1 MIRSAS
7 PFHPDNG
14 AAYRA
19 WRETKLRDYPQ
30 RIEDLVVKV
39 ADPKALTA
47 TEHAA
52 LLERCRKTNMAIYA
66 GPDLGEDKDIPRLMG
81 RQFGLERLDANLMS
95 DEDDI
100 TTLTV
105 AENGEKKGEFIP
117 YTDRPIRWHTD
128 GYYNRPECQ
137 ILGMLLHCAAPAHEG
152 GANALLDHE
161 ILYLLL
167 RDENP
172 DHIRALMQEDAMS
185 IPPRYEETALTPTLS
200 PASPPSPRPLPEGE
214 GDRARKNLTERE
226 QTPSPNRLI
235 ARPEET
241 GPVFSTLPGGQ
252 LHMRYTARTRSISW
266 KQDAATQAAVAAIE
280 KFLNQDLPW
289 KFQHKLEAGMGLL
302 CNNVLHD
309 RTGFVDT
316 PERKRI
322 MYRARYY
329 DRISQT

>member
-1 MIRSAS
+1 MSLIRPDS

-14 AAYRA
+14 AAYQA
-19 WRETKLRDYPQ
+19 WRDAKLRGYPQ
-30 RIEDLVVKV
+30 RVEELVVKV

-47 TEHAA
+47 KEHAA

-100 TTLTV
+100 STLTV
-105 AENGEKKGEFIP
+105 AENGEKKGDFIP

-128 GYYNRPECQ
+128 GYYNRPDRQ
-137 ILGMLLHCAAPAHEG
+137 ILGMMLHCAAPAAEG

-172 DHIRALMQEDAMS
+172 AHIRALMQEDAMS
-185 IPPRYEETALTPTLS
+185 IPPRMDANGV
-200 PASPPSPRPLPEGE
+200 A
-214 GDRARKNLTERE
+214 RA
-226 QTPSPNRLI
+226 
-235 ARPEET
+235 EET

-252 LHMRYTARTRSISW
+252 LHLRYTARTRSIAW
-266 KQDAATQAAVAAIE
+266 KQDAATQAAVAAID
-280 KFLNQDLPW
+280 KLLGQDLPW
-289 KFQHKLEAGMGLL
+289 KFQHRLEAGMGLL

-309 RTGFVDT
+309 RTGFVDS
-316 PERKRI
+316 PGHKRI

-329 DRISQT
+329 DRIGQT

>member
-1 MIRSAS
+1 MIHPGS
-7 PFHPDNG
+7 PFHPDND
-14 AAYRA
+14 AAYQV
-19 WRETKLRDYPQ
+19 WRESKLRDYPQ
-30 RIEDLVVKV
+30 RIEDLVVRV
-39 ADPKALTA
+39 ANPKALT
-47 TEHAA
+47 TDEHAA
-52 LLERCRKTNMAIYA
+52 LLARCRKTNMAIYA
-66 GPDLGEDKDIPRLMG
+66 GPDLGEDKNIPRQLG

-95 DEDDI
+95 DEDEI
-100 TTLTV
+100 STLTV

-128 GYYNRPECQ
+128 GYYNRPERQ
-137 ILGMLLHCAAPAHEG
+137 ILGMLLHCAAPAHDG

-172 DHIRALMQEDAMS
+172 EYIRALMQEDAMS
-185 IPPRYEETALTPTLS
+185 IPPRMDDN
-200 PASPPSPRPLPEGE
+200 G
-214 GDRARKNLTERE
+214 
-226 QTPSPNRLI
+226 I

-252 LHMRYTARTRSISW
+252 LHMRYTARTRSITW

-280 KFLNQDLPW
+280 KLLSQDLPW

-316 PERKRI
+316 PEHKRI

-329 DRISQT
+329 DRISDT

>member
-1 MIRSAS
+1 
-7 PFHPDNG
+7 
-14 AAYRA
+14 
-19 WRETKLRDYPQ
+19 
-30 RIEDLVVKV
+30 
-39 ADPKALTA
+39 
-47 TEHAA
+47 
-52 LLERCRKTNMAIYA
+52 
-66 GPDLGEDKDIPRLMG
+66 MG

-128 GYYNRPECQ
+128 GYYNRPERQ
-137 ILGMLLHCAAPAHEG
+137 ILGMMLHCAAPAHEG

-172 DHIRALMQEDAMS
+172 EHIRALMQEDAMS
-185 IPPRYEETALTPTLS
+185 IPPRMDEN
-200 PASPPSPRPLPEGE
+200 G
-214 GDRARKNLTERE
+214 
-226 QTPSPNRLI
+226 I
-235 ARPEET
+235 ARAEET

-252 LHMRYTARTRSISW
+252 LHMRYTARTRSIAW
-266 KQDAATQAAVAAIE
+266 KQDTATQAAVAAIE
-280 KFLNQDLPW
+280 KLLNQDLPW
-289 KFQHKLEAGMGLL
+289 KFQHRMQAGMGLL

-309 RTGFVDT
+309 RTGFIDT
-316 PERKRI
+316 PEHKRI

>member
-1 MIRSAS
+1 LIRPDS
-7 PFHPDNG
+7 PFHPDNP
-14 AAYRA
+14 AYA
-19 WRETKLRDYPQ
+19 SWREAKLRDYPE
-30 RIEDLVVKV
+30 RVEELLVEI
-39 ADPKALTA
+39 ANPKALTP

-52 LLERCRKTNMAIYA
+52 LLARCRKANMAVYA

-81 RQFGLERLDANLMS
+81 RQFGLQHLDANLMS

-128 GYYNRPECQ
+128 GYYNRPDRQ
-137 ILGMLLHCAAPAHEG
+137 ILGMILHCAAPAAEG

-185 IPPRYEETALTPTLS
+185 IPPRYAETALTPTLS
-200 PASPPSPRPLPEGE
+200 QGE
-214 GDRARKNLTERE
+214 RG
-226 QTPSPNRLI
+226 QTLSPNRLI
-235 ARPEET
+235 ARAEES
-241 GPVFSTLPGGQ
+241 GPVFATLPGGQ
-252 LHMRYTARTRSISW
+252 LHMRYTARTRSIAW

-289 KFQHKLEAGMGLL
+289 KFQHRMEAGMGLL

-309 RTGFVDT
+309 RTGFADSPT
-316 PERKRI
+316 HKRI

-329 DRISQT
+329 DRIGNT

>member
-1 MIRSAS
+1 MIRPDS
-7 PFHPDNG
+7 PFHPDNN
-14 AAYRA
+14 AAYQA
-19 WRETKLRDYPQ
+19 WREAKLRDYPQ
-30 RIEDLVVKV
+30 RVEELVVQV
-39 ADPKALTA
+39 ANPKALTA
-47 TEHAA
+47 AEHAA
-52 LLERCRKTNMAIYA
+52 LLARCHKANMAIYA

-81 RQFGLERLDANLMS
+81 RQFGLEHLDANLMS

-128 GYYNRPECQ
+128 GYYNRPERQ
-137 ILGMLLHCAAPAHEG
+137 ILGMMLHCAAPAHEG

-172 DHIRALMQEDAMS
+172 EYIRALMQENAMS
-185 IPPRYEETALTPTLS
+185 IP
-200 PASPPSPRPLPEGE
+200 
-214 GDRARKNLTERE
+214 ARMDENGV
-226 QTPSPNRLI
+226 

-266 KQDAATQAAVAAIE
+266 KQDAATQAAIAAIE
-280 KFLNQDLPW
+280 KFLSQDLPW

-309 RTGFVDT
+309 RTGFVDSPT
-316 PERKRI
+316 HKRI

-329 DRISQT
+329 DRISDT

>member
-1 MIRSAS
+1 MIPSDS
-7 PFHPDNG
+7 PFHPDND
-14 AAYRA
+14 AAYQA
-19 WRETKLRDYPQ
+19 WRAAKLRDYPQ
-30 RIEDLVVKV
+30 RIEDLVVRV
-39 ADPKALTA
+39 ANPKALTA
-47 TEHAA
+47 AEHAA

-66 GPDLGEDKDIPRLMG
+66 GPDLGEDKDIPRLLG

-95 DEDDI
+95 DEDEI
-100 TTLTV
+100 STLTV
-105 AENGEKKGEFIP
+105 AENGEKKGKFIP

-128 GYYNRPECQ
+128 GYYNRPERQ
-137 ILGMLLHCAAPAHEG
+137 ILGMLLHCAAPAAEG

-172 DHIRALMQEDAMS
+172 DFIRALMQEDAMS
-185 IPPRYEETALTPTLS
+185 IP
-200 PASPPSPRPLPEGE
+200 
-214 GDRARKNLTERE
+214 ARMDENG
-226 QTPSPNRLI
+226 I

-266 KQDAATQAAVAAIE
+266 KQDAASQAAVAAIE
-280 KFLNQDLPW
+280 KFLDQDLPW

-309 RTGFVDT
+309 RTGFVDS
-316 PERKRI
+316 PEHKRI

>member
-1 MIRSAS
+1 MIRSDS
-7 PFHPDNG
+7 PFHPDND
-14 AAYRA
+14 AAYQA
-19 WRETKLRDYPQ
+19 WREAKLRDYPQ
-30 RIEDLVVKV
+30 RIEDLVVRV

-47 TEHAA
+47 AEHAA
-52 LLERCRKTNMAIYA
+52 LLNRCRKTNMAIYA
-66 GPDLGEDKDIPRLMG
+66 GPDLGEDKDIPRLLG

-100 TTLTV
+100 STLTV

-128 GYYNRPECQ
+128 GYYNRPERQ
-137 ILGMLLHCAAPAHEG
+137 ILGMLLHCAAPAAEG

-161 ILYLLL
+161 ILYMLL

-172 DHIRALMQEDAMS
+172 AHIRALMQEDAMS
-185 IPPRYEETALTPTLS
+185 IPPRMDDNGVA
-200 PASPPSPRPLPEGE
+200 
-214 GDRARKNLTERE
+214 RA
-226 QTPSPNRLI
+226 
-235 ARPEET
+235 EET

-252 LHMRYTARTRSISW
+252 LHMRYTARTRSIAW

-280 KFLNQDLPW
+280 KFLSQDLPW

-316 PERKRI
+316 PEHKRI

-329 DRISQT
+329 DRISDT

>member
-1 MIRSAS
+1 LIPADS
-7 PFHPDNG
+7 PFHPDNPV
-14 AAYRA
+14 AYLA
-19 WRETKLRDYPQ
+19 WREAKLRDYPQ
-30 RIEDLVVKV
+30 RIEELVVQV
-39 ADPKALTA
+39 ANPKALTA
-47 TEHAA
+47 EEHDA

-128 GYYNRPECQ
+128 GYYNRPDRQ
-137 ILGMLLHCAAPAHEG
+137 ILGMMLHCAAPAAEG

-161 ILYLLL
+161 ILFMLL
-167 RDENP
+167 RDENT
-172 DHIRALMQEDAMS
+172 DHIRALVQEDAMS
-185 IPPRYEETALTPTLS
+185 IPPRMDEN
-200 PASPPSPRPLPEGE
+200 G
-214 GDRARKNLTERE
+214 
-226 QTPSPNRLI
+226 I
-235 ARPEET
+235 ARAEET

-266 KQDAATQAAVAAIE
+266 KQDAATQAAVASIE
-280 KFLNQDLPW
+280 KLLNQDLPW
-289 KFQHKLEAGMGLL
+289 KFQHKMEAGMGLL

-309 RTGFVDT
+309 RTAFVDT
-316 PERKRI
+316 AEHKRI

>member
-1 MIRSAS
+1 MIHPGT
-7 PFHPDNG
+7 PFHPDSP
-14 AAYRA
+14 AYPA
-19 WRETKLRDYPQ
+19 WREAKLRGYP
-30 RIEDLVVKV
+30 RNVEDLVVEI
-39 ADPKALTA
+39 ANPKSLTPS
-47 TEHAA
+47 EHAA
-52 LLERCRKTNMAIYA
+52 LLARCSKTNMAVYA
-66 GPDLGEDKDIPRLMG
+66 GLDLGEDKDIPRLMG
-81 RQFGLERLDANLMS
+81 RQFGLERLDANLMA

-128 GYYNRPECQ
+128 GYYNPAGRW
-137 ILGMLLHCAAPAHEG
+137 ILGMMLHCASPAAEG

-185 IPPRYEETALTPTLS
+185 IPPRMDEN
-200 PASPPSPRPLPEGE
+200 G
-214 GDRARKNLTERE
+214 
-226 QTPSPNRLI
+226 I
-235 ARPEET
+235 ARETET

-252 LHMRYTARTRSISW
+252 LHMRYTARTRSIAW
-266 KQDAATQAAVAAIE
+266 KQDDATQAAVAAIE
-280 KFLNQDLPW
+280 KLLAQDLPW
-289 KFQHKLEAGMGLL
+289 MFRNRMEAGMGLV

-309 RTGFVDT
+309 RTGFIDS
-316 PERKRI
+316 PGQKRI

-329 DRISQT
+329 DRISNT

>member
-1 MIRSAS
+1 MIPPDS
-7 PFHPDNG
+7 PFHPDNH
-14 AAYRA
+14 AAYLS
-19 WRETKLRDYPQ
+19 WRESKLREYPQ
-30 RIEDLVVKV
+30 RAEDLVVEV
-39 ADPKALTA
+39 ANPKALTA
-47 TEHAA
+47 AEHDA

-66 GPDLGEDKDIPRLMG
+66 GPDLGEDKDIPRQVG
-81 RQFGLERLDANLMS
+81 RQFGITRLDANLMS
-95 DEDDI
+95 DEDEI

-105 AENGEKKGEFIP
+105 AENGGQKGEFIS

-128 GYYNRPECQ
+128 GYYNRPERQ
-137 ILGMLLHCAAPAHEG
+137 ILGMMLHCVAPAHDG

-161 ILYLLL
+161 IVYMLL

-185 IPPRYEETALTPTLS
+185 IPPRLDKN
-200 PASPPSPRPLPEGE
+200 
-214 GDRARKNLTERE
+214 GDDNV
-226 QTPSPNRLI
+226 I

-241 GPVFSTLPGGQ
+241 GPVFSTLHGGQ
-252 LHMRYTARTRSISW
+252 LHMRYTARTRSIAW

-280 KFLNQDLPW
+280 KLLSQELPW
-289 KFQHKLEAGMGLL
+289 KFQHRLEAGMGLL

-316 PERKRI
+316 PEHKRI

>member
-1 MIRSAS
+1 MIRSDS
-7 PFHPDNG
+7 PFHPDNDD
-14 AAYRA
+14 AYLS
-19 WRETKLRDYPQ
+19 WREAKLRGYPQ

-47 TEHAA
+47 EEHAA

-66 GPDLGEDKDIPRLMG
+66 GPDLGEDKDVPRLMG
-81 RQFGLERLDANLMS
+81 RQFGLEHLDANLMS

-128 GYYNRPECQ
+128 GYYNRPERR
-137 ILGMLLHCAAPAHEG
+137 ILGMMLHCAAPAHEG
-152 GANALLDHE
+152 GANALLDHD

-167 RDENP
+167 RDESP

-185 IPPRYEETALTPTLS
+185 IP
-200 PASPPSPRPLPEGE
+200 
-214 GDRARKNLTERE
+214 ARMDENGV
-226 QTPSPNRLI
+226 
-235 ARPEET
+235 ARPQES

-252 LHMRYTARTRSISW
+252 LHMRYTARTRSIAW
-266 KQDAATQAAVAAIE
+266 KQDAATQAAVAAID
-280 KFLNQDLPW
+280 KLLGQDLPW
-289 KFQHKLEAGMGLL
+289 KFQHRLEAGMGLL

-309 RTGFVDT
+309 RTSFVDT
-316 PERKRI
+316 PEHKRI
-322 MYRARYY
+322 MYRARYH
-329 DRISQT
+329 DRIGQT

>member
-1 MIRSAS
+1 MILSDS
-7 PFHPDNG
+7 PFHPVN
-14 AAYRA
+14 ATAYQV
-19 WRETKLRDYPQ
+19 WREAKLRDYPQ
-30 RIEDLVVKV
+30 RIEDLVVEV

-47 TEHAA
+47 EEHTA

-128 GYYNRPECQ
+128 GYYNRPDRQ
-137 ILGMLLHCAAPAHEG
+137 ILGMMLHCATPAAEG

-167 RDENP
+167 RDESP
-172 DHIRALMQEDAMS
+172 EHILALMQEDAMS
-185 IPPRYEETALTPTLS
+185 IPPRMDEN
-200 PASPPSPRPLPEGE
+200 G
-214 GDRARKNLTERE
+214 
-226 QTPSPNRLI
+226 I
-235 ARPEET
+235 ARAEET
-241 GPVFSTLPGGQ
+241 GPVFSTLAGGQ

-266 KQDAATQAAVAAIE
+266 KQDAGTQAAVAAIE
-280 KFLNQDLPW
+280 KLLAQDLPW
-289 KFQHKLEAGMGLL
+289 KFQHRLEAGMGLL

-316 PERKRI
+316 PAHKRI

>member
-1 MIRSAS
+1 MIHPDS

-14 AAYRA
+14 IAYQA
-19 WRETKLRDYPQ
+19 WREAKLRDYPQ
-30 RIEDLVVKV
+30 RIEDLVVRV

-47 TEHAA
+47 AEHAA

-105 AENGEKKGEFIP
+105 ADNGEKKGEFIP

-128 GYYNRPECQ
+128 GYYNRPDRQ
-137 ILGMLLHCAAPAHEG
+137 ILGMMLHCAAPAAEG

-172 DHIRALMQEDAMS
+172 EHIRALMQEDAMS
-185 IPPRYEETALTPTLS
+185 IPPRMDDN
-200 PASPPSPRPLPEGE
+200 G
-214 GDRARKNLTERE
+214 
-226 QTPSPNRLI
+226 I

-266 KQDAATQAAVAAIE
+266 KQDAATQDAVAAIE
-280 KFLNQDLPW
+280 KFLGQDLPW

-309 RTGFVDT
+309 RTGFVDS
-316 PERKRI
+316 PEHKRI

-329 DRISQT
+329 DRIGQT

>member
-1 MIRSAS
+1 MISANS

-14 AAYRA
+14 PAYQF
-19 WRETKLRDYPQ
+19 WREAKLRDYPE
-30 RIEDLVVKV
+30 RLEELVVEV
-39 ADPKALTA
+39 ADPKALTSA
-47 TEHAA
+47 EHAA
-52 LLERCRKTNMAIYA
+52 LLARCRKANMAVYA

-81 RQFGLERLDANLMS
+81 RQFGLERLDANPMA

-105 AENGEKKGEFIP
+105 AGNGEKKGEFIP

-128 GYYNRPECQ
+128 GYYNRPERQ
-137 ILGMLLHCAAPAHEG
+137 ILGLILHCAAPAHDG
-152 GANALLDHE
+152 GVNALLDHE
-161 ILYLLL
+161 ILYMLL

-172 DHIRALMQEDAMS
+172 EHIRALMQEDAMS
-185 IPPRYEETALTPTLS
+185 IPPRMDES
-200 PASPPSPRPLPEGE
+200 G
-214 GDRARKNLTERE
+214 
-226 QTPSPNRLI
+226 I

-266 KQDAATQAAVAAIE
+266 KQDAATLAAVAAIE
-280 KFLNQDLPW
+280 KFLGQDLPW

-316 PERKRI
+316 SEHKRI

-329 DRISQT
+329 DRIGQT

>member
-1 MIRSAS
+1 MIRSDS
-7 PFHPDNG
+7 PFHPDNDD
-14 AAYRA
+14 AYLS
-19 WRETKLRDYPQ
+19 WREAKLRGYPQ
-30 RIEDLVVKV
+30 RVEDLVVKV

-47 TEHAA
+47 EEHAA

-66 GPDLGEDKDIPRLMG
+66 GPDLGEDKDVPRLMG
-81 RQFGLERLDANLMS
+81 RQFGLEHLDANLMS

-128 GYYNRPECQ
+128 GYYNRPERR
-137 ILGMLLHCAAPAHEG
+137 ILGMMLHCAAPAHEG
-152 GANALLDHE
+152 GANALLDHD

-167 RDENP
+167 RDESP

-185 IPPRYEETALTPTLS
+185 IP
-200 PASPPSPRPLPEGE
+200 
-214 GDRARKNLTERE
+214 ARMDENGV
-226 QTPSPNRLI
+226 
-235 ARPEET
+235 ARPQES

-252 LHMRYTARTRSISW
+252 LHMRYTARTRSIAW
-266 KQDAATQAAVAAIE
+266 KQDAATQAAVAAID
-280 KFLNQDLPW
+280 KLLGQDLPW
-289 KFQHKLEAGMGLL
+289 KFQHRLEAGMGLL

-309 RTGFVDT
+309 RTSFVDT
-316 PERKRI
+316 PEHKRI
-322 MYRARYY
+322 MYRARYH

>member
-1 MIRSAS
+1 MIQPGS
-7 PFHPDNG
+7 PFHPHND
-14 AAYRA
+14 AAYQA
-19 WRETKLRDYPQ
+19 WREAKLRGYPQ
-30 RIEDLVVKV
+30 RVDELVVEV
-39 ADPKALTA
+39 ANPKALTPA
-47 TEHAA
+47 EHAA
-52 LLERCRKTNMAIYA
+52 LLERCRKTNMAVYA

-81 RQFGLERLDANLMS
+81 RQFGLARLDANLMS

-105 AENGEKKGEFIP
+105 AENGEQKGEFIP

-128 GYYNRPECQ
+128 GYYNRPERQ

-172 DHIRALMQEDAMS
+172 EHICALMQEDAMS
-185 IPPRYEETALTPTLS
+185 IPPRMDEH
-200 PASPPSPRPLPEGE
+200 G
-214 GDRARKNLTERE
+214 
-226 QTPSPNRLI
+226 I
-235 ARPEET
+235 ARAEET

-252 LHMRYTARTRSISW
+252 LHMRYTARTRSIAW

-280 KFLNQDLPW
+280 KLLNRDLPW
-289 KFQHKLEAGMGLL
+289 KFQHRMEAGMGLL

-316 PERKRI
+316 PAHKRI

>member
-1 MIRSAS
+1 VIQPSS
-7 PFHPDNG
+7 PFHPDNR
-14 AAYRA
+14 AYEN
-19 WRETKLRDYPQ
+19 WREAKLRNYPQ
-30 RIEDLVVKV
+30 RVEELVVEV
-39 ADPKALTA
+39 ANPKALTPV
-47 TEHAA
+47 EHAA

-81 RQFGLERLDANLMS
+81 RQFGLTHLDANLMS

-105 AENGEKKGEFIP
+105 AETGEKKGEFIP

-128 GYYNRPECQ
+128 GYYNRPDRQ
-137 ILGMLLHCAAPAHEG
+137 ILGMMLHCVAPAAEG

-167 RDENP
+167 RDQNP
-172 DHIRALMQEDAMS
+172 KHIRALMQEDAMS

-200 PASPPSPRPLPEGE
+200 QGE
-214 GDRARKNLTERE
+214 RG
-226 QTPSPNRLI
+226 QTLGPNRLI
-235 ARPEET
+235 ARAEET

-252 LHMRYTARTRSISW
+252 LHMRYTARTRSIAW

-280 KFLNQDLPW
+280 KLLSQDLPW
-289 KFQHKLEAGMGLL
+289 KFEHRMEAGMGLL

-316 PERKRI
+316 PEHKRI

>member
-1 MIRSAS
+1 MIHPNS

-14 AAYRA
+14 AAYQA
-19 WRETKLRDYPQ
+19 WREAKLRDYPQ
-30 RIEDLVVKV
+30 RIEELVVQV
-39 ADPKALTA
+39 ANPKALTSA
-47 TEHAA
+47 EHAA

-81 RQFGLERLDANLMS
+81 RQFGLEHLDANLMS

-128 GYYNRPECQ
+128 GYYNRPERQ
-137 ILGMLLHCAAPAHEG
+137 ILGMMLHCAAPAAEG

-172 DHIRALMQEDAMS
+172 EHIRALMQEDAMS
-185 IPPRYEETALTPTLS
+185 IP
-200 PASPPSPRPLPEGE
+200 
-214 GDRARKNLTERE
+214 ARMDENGV
-226 QTPSPNRLI
+226 

-241 GPVFSTLPGGQ
+241 GPVFSTLSGGQ
-252 LHMRYTARTRSISW
+252 LHMRYTARTRSIAW

-280 KFLNQDLPW
+280 KYLNQDDLPW
-289 KFQHKLEAGMGLL
+289 KFQHKLGAGMGLL

-316 PERKRI
+316 PAHKRI

>member
-1 MIRSAS
+1 MISPDS
-7 PFHPDNG
+7 PFHPGNH
-14 AAYRA
+14 AAYQT
-19 WRETKLRDYPQ
+19 WREAKLRDYP
-30 RIEDLVVKV
+30 RRAEDLLVEV
-39 ADPKALTA
+39 ANPKSLTA
-47 TEHAA
+47 AEHDA

-66 GPDLGEDKDIPRLMG
+66 GPDQGEDKDIPRLLG
-81 RQFGLERLDANLMS
+81 RQFGLDRLDANLMS

-105 AENGEKKGEFIP
+105 AESSEKKGEFIP

-128 GYYNRPECQ
+128 GYYNRPDRQ
-137 ILGMLLHCAAPAHEG
+137 ILGMMLHCVAPAHDG

-172 DHIRALMQEDAMS
+172 EHIRALMQEDAMS

-200 PASPPSPRPLPEGE
+200 PASPPSPHPLPEGE
-214 GDRARKNLTERE
+214 GDKAEKDLTERG

-280 KFLNQDLPW
+280 KILSQDLPW
-289 KFQHKLEAGMGLL
+289 KFQHRLEAGMGLL

-316 PERKRI
+316 PAQKRI
-322 MYRARYY
+322 VYRARFH